1 MSLQVECYSSIHVGL
16 RRKNNQDAILTS
28 KKYNIFCVADGLG
41 GHLGGEVAS
50 TMAIASIHDVISQNT
65 AAGGKKEPQAIV
77 QQAFQ
82 RANHEVFD
90 QSQRHIELKGMG
102 TTLVLLWIHQGK
114 IYIGNVGDSRGYL
127 YRQGRLWQ
135 LTSDH
140 TVFAPELKQGFEFQK
155 KAEKKNQRSPLTQS
169 VGFINRIYPDI
180 LTRPAKA
187 GDIYLLCSD
196 GLYGMVSNEMILDM
210 FKTYRLNLV
219 SKMCMIKALAA
230 GGWDNISIVIL
241 KIVSC

>member
-28 KKYNIFCVADGLG
+28 KKHNIFCVADGLG

-50 TMAIASIHDVISQNT
+50 TMAIASIHDVISS
-65 AAGGKKEPQAIV
+65 GEGKKEPQAV
-77 QQAFQ
+77 VHQAFQ
-82 RANHEVFD
+82 KANDEVFD

-127 YRQGRLWQ
+127 YREGRLWQ

-155 KAEKKNQRSPLTQS
+155 KAEKKNRRSPLSQS

-180 LTRPAKA
+180 LTRSAQA

-196 GLYGMVSNEMILDM
+196 GLYSMVSNEVILDV
-210 FKTYRLNLV
+210 FKTYRLNSV

-230 GGWDNISIVIL
+230 GGWDNISIVVL